1 MPVDPRLYLA
11 DLLRAGAALEE
22 FTRGKDYSD
31 YQGSLLLRSAVERQ
45 LEIVGE
51 ALNQLL
57 IHAPQLEGRFQYR
70 RQIKG
75 FRNVL
80 AHEYMAVDNLIVW
93 GILEQFLPRLMAE
106 AGEVLAELNST
117 AS

>member
-1 MPVDPRLYLA
+1 MPLKPQMYLA
-11 DLLRAGAALEE
+11 DILRAGEALGE
-22 FTRGKDYSD
+22 FTDGKTFED
-31 YQGSLLLRSAVERQ
+31 YQASLLLRSAVERQ

-57 IHAPQLEGRFQYR
+57 IHAPKFENRFVDR

-80 AHEYMAVDNLIVW
+80 AHEYGVVDDAVVW
-93 GILEQFLPRLMAE
+93 GILEIHLPGLLLETQTLMT
-106 AGEVLAELNST
+106 ELNLDSD
-117 AS
+117 

>member
-1 MPVDPRLYLA
+1 MPLKPQLYLA
-11 DLLRAGAALEE
+11 DILRAGQALNE
-22 FTRGKDYSD
+22 FTIGKTFED
-31 YQGSLLLRSAVERQ
+31 YQASLLLRFAVERQ

-57 IHAPQLEGRFQYR
+57 IHAPEFENRFKYR

-80 AHEYMAVDNLIVW
+80 AHEYMAIDNALVW
-93 GILEQFLPRLMAE
+93 GILEVHLPELLSEAQVLMT
-106 AGEVLAELNST
+106 ELNLESE
-117 AS
+117 

>member
-1 MPVDPRLYLA
+1 VPLEPRLYLA

-22 FTRGKDYSD
+22 FTRDKQFTDYKA
-31 YQGSLLLRSAVERQ
+31 SLLLRSAVERQ

-51 ALNQLL
+51 ALNQFL
-57 IHAPQLEGRFQYR
+57 IHAPSYEGRFLYR

-80 AHEYMAVDNLIVW
+80 AHEYMAVDDAIVW
-93 GILEQFLPRLMAE
+93 GILESFLPALMRE
-106 AGEVLAELNST
+106 ANEVLSELERG
-117 AS
+117 